1 MSDTNKRAP
10 EGELTAKKMV
20 PSKEYGLLKVFEWP
34 DGTVIHLNTKKG
46 EENMRIY
53 HSSGTY
59 SEFRTDGTNVN
70 FTSNNNIS
78 YQKGGVTITYDHNSD
93 TKGMGQA
100 RVSVSH
106 DTHIEVAKNA
116 SIVLNGQADVHST
129 GHLKISA
136 AGDLSLSTGSGSV
149 VIAAERDIEM
159 KAKGGRILMHAE
171 GGAVQITS
179 KAGDIHLE
187 TGADI
192 VSVAQGDIKETAT
205 GNIKENAQ
213 GKITND
219 AQDDIQLTSEAAIA
233 QKATGDIK
241 LTSDKAVDTFGTL
254 GTKVQHGGAVGVPT
268 TFK

>member
-1 MSDTNKRAP
+1 MDVNKRFP

-20 PSKEYGLLKVFEWP
+20 PTEEFGLLKVWNWP
-34 DGTVIHLNTKKG
+34 DGTIVHLNTKKG

-53 HSSGTY
+53 HASGTY
-59 SEFRTDGTNVN
+59 SEFRTDGTVVN

-159 KAKGGRILMHAE
+159 KSKGGRVLIHAE

-179 KAGDIHLE
+179 KDGDVHTECGGDI
-187 TGADI
+187 
-192 VSVAQGDIKETAT
+192 VNVAQGDMKSTIQ
-205 GNIKENAQ
+205 GNITQNAQ
-213 GKITND
+213 GDITEK
-219 AQDDIQLTSEAAIA
+219 AQGNIIHKPEGNLYSNPTGTHHAKAA
-233 QKATGDIK
+233 
-241 LTSDKAVDTFGTL
+241 SN
-254 GTKVQHGGAVGVPT
+254 KVTPDWISGASAAPGS
-268 TFK
+268 